1 MHDPPE
7 PMSIKDLEKELGLD
21 DALAVESSVVT
32 IRVVE
37 RRYGKKV
44 TVLEGFDTNVDIDAL
59 AKTLK
64 NQMGAGGTSREGTI
78 ELQGDHRRATA
89 EWLRSHGYTVA

>member
-1 MHDPPE
+1 
-7 PMSIKDLEKELGLD
+7 MSIKDLEKELGLD
-21 DALAVESSVVT
+21 DALAVESSQVT

-44 TVLEGFDTNVDIDAL
+44 TVLEGFDTHVDIEAL
-59 AKTLK
+59 AKALK
-64 NQMGAGGTSREGTI
+64 NQMGAGGTSRDGTI

-89 EWLRSHGYTVA
+89 EWLRAHGYTVA